1 MKRLIFMLII
11 CLFIVGCASTPEEK
25 EDNKVIGTTPDGT
38 PIITM
43 PM

>member
-1 MKRLIFMLII
+1 MKKILVLIY
-11 CLFIVGCASTPEEK
+11 CLFVISCASVPDRAQ
-25 EDNKVIGTTPDGT
+25 DNKVIGTTPDGT